1 MDEIAVIGHSTI
13 QHGTFNNR
21 IYLMKFDKQGH
32 PDLLSA
38 LNDLARKNGYG
49 KIIAKVP
56 ASAQPLFLVDGYMPE
71 AYIPEYYKSFEG
83 VFFMAKY
90 FDPQRSDIPPDSLS
104 LLTELLRAPQTENGH
119 QPSKEFSMAVTQP
132 KHAEEM
138 ALVYQQ
144 VFKTYPF
151 PIFDASYLEKTM
163 KEGSV
168 IYFGIWDKGKLV
180 GLSSAEMDA
189 ANQNAEMTDF
199 AVLPQYRGH
208 KLASHLLY
216 KMEDEMR
223 ARHFNTIYTISR
235 LDSPGI
241 TRTFING
248 GYHFSGILKNNTNIS
263 GQIESMNIFY
273 KSISK

>member
-1 MDEIAVIGHSTI
+1 MDKIEKIGDSII
-13 QHGTFNNR
+13 QHGPFNNR
-21 IYLMKFDKQGH
+21 IYLMKFDLQEYSG
-32 PDLLSA
+32 LLDK
-38 LNDLARKNGYG
+38 LNDLAFRNQYS

-56 ASAQPLFLVDGYMPE
+56 ASAQPLFLRDGYMPE
-71 AYIPEYYKSFEG
+71 AYIPEYFKGLEG

-90 FDPQRSDIPPDSLS
+90 FDSQRSIIPHDSLS
-104 LLTELLRAPQTENGH
+104 LLTKLLTAPHTENG
-119 QPSKEFSMAVTQP
+119 QTLSKEFSMAITQP
-132 KHAEEM
+132 QHAREM

-151 PIFDASYLEKTM
+151 PILDASYLEKTM

-180 GLSSAEMDA
+180 GLSSAEMDIP
-189 ANQNAEMTDF
+189 NRNAEMTDF

-208 KLASHLLY
+208 KLASFLLH

-223 ARHFNTIYTISR
+223 ARHFNTLYTISR

-273 KSISK
+273 KSLSK